1 VLFLAS
7 WKVLLM
13 CKLEEDNCHVF
24 NFFEFIVIKN
34 FIFVYARAQVA
45 RLVVLSYFCRF
56 LCECGIV

>member
-24 NFFEFIVIKN
+24 NFFEFIIIKN
-34 FIFVYARAQVA
+34 FGKMLTSVIGA
-45 RLVVLSYFCRF
+45 LVK
-56 LCECGIV
+56 